1 MLDIVNAYLSVNSK
15 ITAEEIIEIEKN
27 NGCLLLQA
35 SVQEAMYEIRKQKE
49 VSLQDLYDV
58 YKKWFHINDTH
69 RLDVILAIALSRQME
84 GTPLWL
90 IMVSNSGDMKSEQL
104 NALDDEV
111 TTKIVHKFTD
121 KTLVN
126 GYKDKNEFPDLAP
139 KLNGKI
145 MLIPDMAEILQLNPN
160 IKNEVWGQLR
170 NLYDGFAGVQTGMGT
185 DVQYKNLRV
194 TLIGGSTPAIDDQ
207 ILIHQSLGTREL
219 FYRPKEIADINEL
232 MQRVWKN
239 EESEK
244 IMRNEIREIT
254 HQFLR
259 GKNPKKI
266 EIPEKVEKR
275 IMELSQWL
283 TIMRA
288 TASIDSYSG
297 ELRGFVFPERP
308 TRVLKQFKRF
318 YICLMSLDDNYDSEK
333 ALEIIK
339 QIAESS
345 ADQLRIRVYNLLSN
359 DGVLTTS
366 QVSDR
371 LKIGKKSAKTELYM
385 LWNMGIIDREIE
397 EATNS
402 YGLTYVV
409 RESWMMKKEK
419 PAVDEN
425 ISINEFMDG

>member
-1 MLDIVNAYLSVNSK
+1 
-15 ITAEEIIEIEKN
+15 
-27 NGCLLLQA
+27 
-35 SVQEAMYEIRKQKE
+35 
-49 VSLQDLYDV
+49 
-58 YKKWFHINDTH
+58 
-69 RLDVILAIALSRQME
+69 
-84 GTPLWL
+84 
-90 IMVSNSGDMKSEQL
+90 
-104 NALDDEV
+104 
-111 TTKIVHKFTD
+111 
-121 KTLVN
+121 
-126 GYKDKNEFPDLAP
+126 
-139 KLNGKI
+139 
-145 MLIPDMAEILQLNPN
+145 
-160 IKNEVWGQLR
+160 
-170 NLYDGFAGVQTGMGT
+170 
-185 DVQYKNLRV
+185 
-194 TLIGGSTPAIDDQ
+194 
-207 ILIHQSLGTREL
+207 
-219 FYRPKEIADINEL
+219 
-232 MQRVWKN
+232 
-239 EESEK
+239 
-244 IMRNEIREIT
+244 
-254 HQFLR
+254 
-259 GKNPKKI
+259 
-266 EIPEKVEKR
+266 
-275 IMELSQWL
+275 MELSQWL